1 MSLVRQAAKALFA
14 AADFTVPSLPGP
26 RILIYHQVGAETGK
40 QTDLALSDF
49 AWQVDWLATNREVVE
64 LEIAI
69 GRWDEPGSD
78 RLAVVTFDDGYR
90 DTFTTAFPI
99 LSGHK
104 IPFTLY
110 LSTERIGSGDERF
123 LDWDQIGIMLESG
136 LLTIGSHTH
145 THADL
150 RHLDEE
156 KILNEIGE
164 ADNIIQRR
172 LGIAPNHFAYPWGYW
187 SEPAD
192 RIVRERYHSAALGAA
207 CRAGS
212 GMDTHRLHRFPV
224 QLSDGKRW
232 FRPRLKGGF
241 VVEERVRRRLRG
253 YRGP

>member
-1 MSLVRQAAKALFA
+1 MNLVRQAAKALFA
-14 AADFTVPSLPGP
+14 LGDTALRSPLGP
-26 RILIYHQVGAETGK
+26 RILIYHQVGAGTGK

-49 AWQVDWLATNREVVE
+49 LWQLDWLEENREIV
-64 LEIAI
+64 AI
-69 GRWDEPGSD
+69 ETAIRRWDEPGSE
-78 RLAVVTFDDGYR
+78 RFVVVTFDDGYR
-90 DTFTTAFPI
+90 DTFTTAFPF
-99 LSGHK
+99 LARHS

-110 LSTERIGSGDERF
+110 VATGMIGSSDERF
-123 LDWDQIGIMLESG
+123 LTWDQVGTMLESG

-150 RHLDEE
+150 RSLGREAILEE
-156 KILNEIGE
+156 MGE
-164 ADNIIQRR
+164 ADGIIQRQ
-172 LGIAPNHFAYPWGYW
+172 LGSAPAHFAYPWGYW

-192 RIVRERYHSAALGAA
+192 RIVRERYHSAALGAS
-207 CRAGS
+207 CRAVF

-232 FRPRLKGGF
+232 FRLRLKGGF